1 MNNPIKHYTAS
12 LSQTQNRAGWS
23 IIFRHPARHDD
34 STGKP
39 GKRIRRG
46 LGTRDESEAIKL
58 RDQLNE
64 LLAEPRFWDPTARP
78 EAEERFDKRVVD
90 IFYHGMMP
98 EQHDYFGVRDSFIP
112 LPNSET
118 SDYRRALFLGTT
130 GAGKT
135 TLVRQLIG
143 TDPERERFPS
153 TSTAKTTVADT
164 EVIMADGPFRAAVTF
179 VSGDEL
185 REYLKECVSAA
196 VLAAYQG
203 EEDKEVLRK
212 LLSHVSQRFRF
223 NYVLGNGPIKSVND
237 FGDDDDDE
245 SEDQEIDSEE
255 EILVAPESLEAV
267 DLNATN
273 TLLTALLE
281 QIRKVSTDN
290 GDHLRKDL
298 DAADESD
305 ERVVDELFED
315 ELDELLREDEAFH
328 HIVDQLMD
336 EIEKRFDALNT
347 GSVQR
352 TRQGWPLSWS
362 WETDDRKAFIRTIS
376 LFSSNYAKL
385 FGYLL
390 TPLVNGIR
398 VSGPLIPTWVS
409 NGSPKL
415 VLLDGEGLGHTAK
428 SSAALSTTTT
438 RRIEDVDAVI
448 LVDNAAQPMQAA
460 PVAAMKQ
467 IVSTGNAS
475 KLLIAFTHFDEVKG
489 DNLPTPSARAQH
501 VLASAENVLSSIGE
515 ELGPFAERALR
526 QRLANGRFFLA
537 QIDTVITA
545 TSKSGKR
552 TIAQLNG
559 LLEAINQIVDRPEPA
574 TARPQY
580 DKINLVLAIKAAA
593 ESFHEAWLSI
603 LGVKLKPGISKEH
616 WTRVKALTRRLAT
629 PGWADEY
636 DTLKPVADLRQQ
648 LQTRIY
654 VALQNPLTWDGGEPS
669 DDEKQQIFDD
679 LADRI
684 SKKLVDLATRRMRM
698 ERVADWQSAYNKHGR
713 GSTFVRATIIAED
726 IYGRAAPV
734 PDIIPSPERNKFLHE
749 VMDAVQLVTDEVGAV
764 LK

>member
-1 MNNPIKHYTAS
+1 MIDSRKRYTAS

-34 STGKP
+34 ATGKP
-39 GKRIRRG
+39 GVRVRRG
-46 LGTRDESEAIKL
+46 LGTRDETEAQEL
-58 RDQLNE
+58 RNQLNE
-64 LLAEPRFWDPTARP
+64 LLAEPRYWDPTARA
-78 EAEERFDKRVVD
+78 EAEDRFDKRVVD

-98 EQHDYFGVRDSFIP
+98 EQQDYSAVRDALIP
-112 LPNSET
+112 LPDSKT

-164 EVIMADGPFRAAVTF
+164 EVVLADGPFRVAVTF

-196 VLAAYQG
+196 VLAAYQD
-203 EEDKEVLRK
+203 ENDIEVLRK
-212 LLSHVSQRFRF
+212 LLNHVSQRFRF
-223 NYVLGNGPIKSVND
+223 NYVLGNGPIQSVSN
-237 FGDDDDDE
+237 FKDDDE
-245 SEDQEIDSEE
+245 DEDENGGVSDEE
-255 EILVAPESLEAV
+255 DILVTPE
-267 DLNATN
+267 DLDTIDLGVTN
-273 TLLTALLE
+273 DLLTALVHD
-281 QIRKVSTDN
+281 IRKVSRDH
-290 GDHLRKDL
+290 GDSLREDL
-298 DAADESD
+298 EATDESD

-328 HIVDQLMD
+328 HVIDQLMD
-336 EIEKRFDALNT
+336 EIEKRFDALNK
-347 GSVQR
+347 GNVQR

-362 WETDDRKAFIRTIS
+362 WETEDRKTFIRTIS

-398 VSGPLIPTWVS
+398 VSGPLFPGWAI

-415 VLLDGEGLGHTAK
+415 VLFDGEGLGHTAK
-428 SSAALSTTTT
+428 SSAALSTTIT
-438 RRIEDVDAVI
+438 RRIEEVDAVV
-448 LVDNAAQPMQAA
+448 LVDSAAQPMQAA

-489 DNLPTPSARAQH
+489 DNLPTPSAKAQH

-537 QIDTVITA
+537 QIDTVLT
-545 TSKSGKR
+545 TVKKSGKR

-559 LLEAINQIVDRPEPA
+559 LLDAINLIVERPKPA
-574 TARPQY
+574 DARPQY
-580 DKINLVLAIKAAA
+580 DKVNLVLAIKAAA

-603 LGVKLKPGISKEH
+603 LGIRLKPGIGKEH

-648 LQTRIY
+648 LQTQIY
-654 VALQNPLTWDGGEPS
+654 VALQNPLTWEGGEPS

-713 GSTFVRATIIAED
+713 GSTFVRATIIAAD
-726 IYGRAAPV
+726 IYDRAAPV
-734 PDIIPSPERNKFLHE
+734 PDIIPSPERNRFLHE
-749 VMDAVQLVTDEVGAV
+749 VMDAVQSVADEVGAV

>member
-1 MNNPIKHYTAS
+1 MSSSKRRYTAS

-46 LGTRDESEAIKL
+46 LGTRDETEALEL
-58 RDQLNE
+58 RNQLNE
-64 LLAEPRFWDPTARP
+64 LLSETRFWDPTARP

-98 EQHDYFGVRDSFIP
+98 EQYDYFGVRDSLIP
-112 LPNSET
+112 LPDSEN

-164 EVIMADGPFRAAVTF
+164 EVILADGPFRAAVTF

-185 REYLKECVSAA
+185 REYIKECVSAA
-196 VLAAYQG
+196 VLTAYQG
-203 EEDKEVLRK
+203 GDDNELLRK
-212 LLSHVSQRFRF
+212 LLSHISQRFRF
-223 NYVLGNGPIKSVND
+223 NYVLGNGPIKSISD
-237 FGDDDDDE
+237 FDDDE
-245 SEDQEIDSEE
+245 DEDHNQEVDSEE
-255 EILVAPESLEAV
+255 EILTAPETLKAIDLEA
-267 DLNATN
+267 TN
-273 TLLTALLE
+273 VLLSALLE
-281 QIRKVSTDN
+281 QIRKVSTDH
-290 GDHLRKDL
+290 GDRLRNEL
-298 DAADESD
+298 EASDESD

-347 GSVQR
+347 GNVKR

-362 WETDDRKAFIRTIS
+362 WETNDRKEFIRTVS
-376 LFSSNYAKL
+376 LFSSNYSKL

-398 VSGPLIPTWVS
+398 ISGPLFPTWAS
-409 NGSPKL
+409 DDLPKL

-438 RRIEDVDAVI
+438 RRIEEVDAVV
-448 LVDNAAQPMQAA
+448 LVDNATQPMQAA

-475 KLLIAFTHFDEVKG
+475 KLLIVFTHFDEVKG

-526 QRLANGRFFLA
+526 QRLSNGRFFLA
-537 QIDTVITA
+537 QIDTVLTS

-559 LLEAINQIVDRPEPA
+559 LLEAINQIVERPEPGE
-574 TARPQY
+574 ARPQY

-603 LGVKLKPGISKEH
+603 LGIKLKPGISKEH
-616 WTRVKALTRRLAT
+616 WTRIKALTRRLAT

-654 VALQNPLTWDGGEPS
+654 VALQNPLTWEGGEPS

-684 SKKLVDLATRRMRM
+684 SKKLVDLSTRRMRL
-698 ERVADWQSAYNKHGR
+698 ERVAEWQSAYSKQGR
-713 GSTFVRATIIAED
+713 GSTFARATAIAED
-726 IYGRAAPV
+726 IYDRAAPV

-749 VMDAVQLVTDEVGAV
+749 VMDVVQIVADEVGAL

>member
-1 MNNPIKHYTAS
+1 MSSSKKRYTAS

-46 LGTRDESEAIKL
+46 LGTRDETEALEL
-58 RDQLNE
+58 RNQLNE
-64 LLAEPRFWDPTARP
+64 LLSEPRFWDPTARP

-98 EQHDYFGVRDSFIP
+98 EQYDYFGVRDSLIP
-112 LPNSET
+112 LPDSENS
-118 SDYRRALFLGTT
+118 DFRRALFLGTT

-164 EVIMADGPFRAAVTF
+164 EVILADGLFRAAVTF

-185 REYLKECVSAA
+185 REYIKECVSAA
-196 VLAAYQG
+196 VLTAYQG
-203 EEDKEVLRK
+203 GDDNELLRK
-212 LLSHVSQRFRF
+212 LLSHISQRFRF
-223 NYVLGNGPIKSVND
+223 NYVLGNGPIKPISD
-237 FGDDDDDE
+237 FDDDE
-245 SEDQEIDSEE
+245 DEDHNQEVDSEE
-255 EILVAPESLEAV
+255 EILTAPETLKAIDLEA
-267 DLNATN
+267 TN
-273 TLLTALLE
+273 VLLSVLLE
-281 QIRKVSTDN
+281 QIRKVSTDH
-290 GDHLRKDL
+290 GDRLRNEL
-298 DAADESD
+298 EASDESD

-347 GSVQR
+347 GNVKR

-362 WETDDRKAFIRTIS
+362 WETNDRKEFIRTVS
-376 LFSSNYAKL
+376 LFSSNYSKL

-398 VSGPLIPTWVS
+398 ISGPLFPTWAS
-409 NGSPKL
+409 DDLPKL

-438 RRIEDVDAVI
+438 RRIEEVDAVV
-448 LVDNAAQPMQAA
+448 LVDNATQPMQAA

-467 IVSTGNAS
+467 ILSTGNAS
-475 KLLIAFTHFDEVKG
+475 KLLIVFTHFDEVKG

-526 QRLANGRFFLA
+526 QRLSNGRFFLA
-537 QIDTVITA
+537 QIDTVLTS

-552 TIAQLNG
+552 TITQLNG
-559 LLEAINQIVDRPEPA
+559 LLEAINQIVERPEPA
-574 TARPQY
+574 EARPQY

-603 LGVKLKPGISKEH
+603 LGIKLKPGISKEH

-654 VALQNPLTWDGGEPS
+654 VALQNPLTWEGGEPS

-684 SKKLVDLATRRMRM
+684 SKKLVDLSTRRMRF
-698 ERVADWQSAYNKHGR
+698 ERVAEWQSAYNKQGR
-713 GSTFVRATIIAED
+713 GSTFARATAIAED
-726 IYGRAAPV
+726 IYNRAAPV

-749 VMDAVQLVTDEVGAV
+749 VMDVVQIVADEVGAL

>member
-1 MNNPIKHYTAS
+1 MSVSRKHYTAS
-12 LSQTQNRAGWS
+12 LSQTQNRTGWS

-46 LGTRDESEAIKL
+46 LGTRDEPEAIAL

-64 LLAEPRFWDPTARP
+64 LLAEPRFWDPTACP
-78 EAEERFDKRVVD
+78 EATEHFDKRVVD

-98 EQHDYFGVRDSFIP
+98 EQHDYFGVRDALIP
-112 LPNSET
+112 LPDSET

-135 TLVRQLIG
+135 TLIRQLIG
-143 TDPERERFPS
+143 TDPEHERFPS

-164 EVIMADGPFRAAVTF
+164 EVVMADGPFRAAVTF

-196 VLAAYQG
+196 ILAAYRG

-212 LLSHVSQRFRF
+212 LLNHVSQRFRF
-223 NYVLGNGPIKSVND
+223 NYVLGNGPIKLVSD
-237 FGDDDDDE
+237 FDDDDDE
-245 SEDQEIDSEE
+245 NEDQEGEGEE
-255 EILVAPESLEAV
+255 EILMAPENLEAV
-267 DLNATN
+267 DLEATN
-273 TLLTALLE
+273 ALLTALLE
-281 QIRKVSTDN
+281 QIRKVSTDRGN
-290 GDHLRKDL
+290 DLRKDL
-298 DAADESD
+298 EAADESD
-305 ERVVDELFED
+305 KRVVDELFED
-315 ELDELLREDEAFH
+315 DLDELLRGDEAFH
-328 HIVDQLMD
+328 SIVDQLMD
-336 EIEKRFDALNT
+336 EIEKRFDALNS
-347 GSVQR
+347 GIVQR
-352 TRQGWPLSWS
+352 TRQGWPLSWF
-362 WETDDRKAFIRTIS
+362 WETDDRKAFIRAIS

-398 VSGPLIPTWVS
+398 VSGPLFPTWVS
-409 NGSPKL
+409 NSSPKL

-438 RRIEDVDAVI
+438 RRIEEVDAVV
-448 LVDNAAQPMQAA
+448 LVDNATQPMQAA

-475 KLLIAFTHFDEVKG
+475 KLLIAFTHFDGVKG
-489 DNLPTPSARAQH
+489 DNLPTPSSRAQH
-501 VLASAENVLSSIGE
+501 ILASAENVLSSIGE
-515 ELGPFAERALR
+515 ELGSFAERALR
-526 QRLANGRFFLA
+526 QRLSNECFFLA
-537 QIDTVITA
+537 QIDIVL
-545 TSKSGKR
+545 TSAKKSGKR
-552 TIAQLNG
+552 TIAQLNC
-559 LLEAINQIVDRPEPA
+559 LIEAINQIVERPEPA
-574 TARPQY
+574 AARPQY
-580 DKINLVLAIKAAA
+580 DKVNLVLAIKAAV

-603 LGVKLKPGISKEH
+603 LGIKLKPGISKEH

-629 PGWADEY
+629 SGWADEY

-669 DDEKQQIFDD
+669 DDGKQQIFDD

-684 SKKLVDLATRRMRM
+684 SKKLVDLSTRRIRK
-698 ERVADWQSAYNKHGR
+698 ERVADWQSAYNERGR
-713 GSTFVRATIIAED
+713 GSTFVRAKIIVED
-726 IYGRAAPV
+726 IYNRAAPV
-734 PDIIPSPERNKFLHE
+734 PDIIPSPERNRFLHE
-749 VMDAVQLVTDEVGAV
+749 VMDTIQSVADEVGTV